1 MLIHNLGRASNVD
14 MQAVA
19 LPLVFTAK
27 PHKKV
32 RRAMVVTMK
41 FNTVLINGAYGT
53 PRFPRTLKGALK
65 QSKNRD
71 KVVQYIRKVTPRS
84 HPLFSKGWTKL
95 PITSYEL
102 PDAQAVP
109 A

>member
-1 MLIHNLGRASNVD
+1 MADPRKSA
-14 MQAVA
+14 
-19 LPLVFTAK
+19 
-27 PHKKV
+27 
-32 RRAMVVTMK
+32 RRRFSPK
-41 FNTVLINGAYGT
+41 YGT
-53 PRFPRTLKGALK
+53 PMPSQR
-65 QSKNRD
+65 RD
-71 KVVQYIRKVTPRS
+71 SKVTPRS